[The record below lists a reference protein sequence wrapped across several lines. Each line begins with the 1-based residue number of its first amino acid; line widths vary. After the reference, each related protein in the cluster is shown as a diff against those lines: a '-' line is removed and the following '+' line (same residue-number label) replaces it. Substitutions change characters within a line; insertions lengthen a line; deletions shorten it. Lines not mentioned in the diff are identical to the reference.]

1 MSVQEK
7 GVGENIVIVDATS
20 QILGRLASRV
30 AKLLLEGKKVIVVN
44 VEKAV
49 VSGDPVMVIE
59 AYKKLFNVS
68 NFRDLEKQGIRRPR
82 NPINLFRRTVR
93 GMLPYKKPKGREA
106 LRRLTV
112 HLGVPEGL
120 DKASFIR
127 FEDSDASKLPRKYIT
142 LGELAKQMGWKGESL

>member
-82 NPINLFRRTVR
+82 NPIN
-93 GMLPYKKPKGREA
+93 
-106 LRRLTV
+106 
-112 HLGVPEGL
+112 
-120 DKASFIR
+120 
-127 FEDSDASKLPRKYIT
+127 
-142 LGELAKQMGWKGESL
+142 